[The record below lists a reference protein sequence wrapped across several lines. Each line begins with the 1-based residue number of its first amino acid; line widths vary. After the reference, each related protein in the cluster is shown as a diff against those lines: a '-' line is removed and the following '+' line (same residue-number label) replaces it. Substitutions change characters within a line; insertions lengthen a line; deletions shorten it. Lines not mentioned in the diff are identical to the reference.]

1 MQIVLLS
8 RLLLNLRKASLKT
21 VHVGASLAGFTTSNF
36 LDDLTHVS
44 SIAFTP
50 EQDIA
55 MATSPTYRGS
65 EETNTRDGLEDDDI
79 GRTRTSSE
87 GSRRGYTDE
96 EVNEEYR

>member
-8 RLLLNLRKASLKT
+8 RLLLNLRKASLKN

-50 EQDIA
+50 EQEIA
-55 MATSPTYRGS
+55 MTMSPTSGGS
-65 EETNTRDGLEDDDI
+65 GDTDTGEGFDDDDAD
-79 GRTRTSSE
+79 GTTSE
-87 GSRRGYTDE
+87 RRWHSYTDE
-96 EVNEEYR
+96 EVNEEHR

>member
-8 RLLLNLRKASLKT
+8 RLLLNLRRASLKT
-21 VHVGASLAGFTTSNF
+21 VHVGASLAGSTTSNF

-55 MATSPTYRGS
+55 MATSPTYGGS
-65 EETNTRDGLEDDDI
+65 EDTETRDGLEDDDADEI
-79 GRTRTSSE
+79 VSG
-87 GSRRGYTDE
+87 RGYSDE
-96 EVNEEYR
+96 EVNEEHR